1 MKINSRFQ
9 IHAPL
14 APALSPSPACVR
26 LRRGKDGEREANGA
40 CRRHGRR
47 ENGFILLMVLILV
60 AVSLLSLAGIYMYSG
75 TNSKLSQ
82 RASDYYSAVGAAEAA
97 TEKVVAQAWSDFKNN
112 GAGYMVS
119 QLDTYRHTIPSTN
132 ESSAWA
138 QFHFMDLSGRD
149 DRTEVQYIPSSD
161 FVPLGGTYG
170 QLKAF
175 KDKLRVLSNVR
186 TLASASPVVGSV
198 YQDIE
203 FTRIPIVQYA
213 IFYNLTLEFTPQPP
227 MTVYGPVHC
236 NTNIY
241 MNPAGP
247 LTFMNDVTSSG
258 TIVAGPISLGPLN
271 MSLGGTVTYNGR
283 HDSGV
288 SVLSLPIGT
297 NNTPAAVY
305 QLVQFPPPAENYLST
320 LGQLRYYNLADLVVL
335 VSNNTTVVESG
346 RWNNFATSLTSNEV
360 SFLIS
365 TNTFYNKRDAKWV
378 RTLNLDVANLVTW
391 NATNTAIRP
400 ILGPHDVSSIYVMDF
415 RTMASTNESGLRLI
429 HGTNLPPQGLTVA
442 TTSPLYIQGNYN
454 CPSSA
459 LGTTNTTATL
469 PAMVIGDAITIL
481 STAWS
486 DANSASAIS
495 GRVAADTT
503 VNAAVLA
510 GIVST
515 TGTSSSGSDSGGVEN
530 YFRYL
535 EDWTGKTHTYN
546 GSMICMYNSQIA
558 TAPWGLPANSGGP
571 DHYNPPNRNWALD
584 QNFQYGNKLPPRTPS
599 LIVLNRAY
607 WRTPAAF
614 TTNVIA
620 GF

>member
-1 MKINSRFQ
+1 
-9 IHAPL
+9 
-14 APALSPSPACVR
+14 
-26 LRRGKDGEREANGA
+26 
-40 CRRHGRR
+40 
-47 ENGFILLMVLILV
+47 MVLILV
-60 AVSLLSLAGIYMYSG
+60 GVSLLSLAGIYMYTG

-82 RASDYYSAVGAAEAA
+82 RANDYYSAVGAAEAA
-97 TEKVVAQAWSDFKNN
+97 TEKVLAQATLDFRNY
-112 GAGYMVS
+112 GAGYLLQ
-119 QLDTYRHTIPSTN
+119 QLDSYRQTIPSTN

-138 QFHFMDLSGRD
+138 SFHFMDLSGRD
-149 DRTEVQYIPSSD
+149 DRTEVQYIPSSS

-175 KDKLRVLSNVR
+175 KDKLRILSNVR
-186 TLASASPVVGSV
+186 TLASVNPVVGSV

-203 FTRIPIVQYA
+203 LTKIPIFQYA
-213 IFYNLTLEFTPQPP
+213 IFYNVTLEFTPQPP

-258 TIVAGPISLGPLN
+258 TIVGGPISMGPLN
-271 MSLGGTVTYNGR
+271 VSLGGTVTYNGR

-288 SVLSLPIGT
+288 SMLNLPIGT
-297 NNTPAAVY
+297 NNTPAAVH
-305 QLVQFPPPAENYLST
+305 QVVEFPPPTENYLST
-320 LGQLRYYNLADLVVL
+320 LGRIRYYNLADLVVL
-335 VSNNTTVVESG
+335 VSNSTVTVESG
-346 RWNNFATSLTSNEV
+346 RWNNFATVLASNEV

-365 TNTFYNKRDAKWV
+365 TNTSFFNKRENRTV
-378 RTLNLDVANLVTW
+378 RPINLDIANLLIW

-400 ILGPHDVSSIYVMDF
+400 SLPLHDVATIYIADF
-415 RTMASTNESGLRLI
+415 RGMGTSESGVRLI
-429 HGTNLPPQGLTVA
+429 NGSTLPPHGLTVA
-442 TTSPLYIQGNYN
+442 TFSPLYIQGDYN

-459 LGTTNTTATL
+459 LGTTNTTGTL
-469 PAMVIGDAITIL
+469 PASVIGDAITIL
-481 STAWS
+481 STAWYDTNS
-486 DANSASAIS
+486 NQSLSSRIAAN
-495 GRVAADTT
+495 TT
-503 VNAAVLA
+503 VNAAILA

-515 TGTSSSGSDSGGVEN
+515 TGAADSGGVEN
-530 YFRYL
+530 FPRYL

-546 GSMICMYNSQIA
+546 GSMVCMYNSQIA
-558 TAPWGLPANSGGP
+558 NAPWGLPANSGGP

-584 QNFQYGNKLPPRTPS
+584 QNFQYADKLPPRTPA
-599 LIVLNRAY
+599 LVVLNRAY